1 MSGVGASSVSAEFEG
16 RATADAELERR
27 IWATQQDALSEP
39 VMTGIWATWAASMLV
54 AGLVYWVHP
63 PLRTDALGWGLA
75 ACALAVTHAFAWRWY
90 LRQAWSLEKKERFLI
105 GMVVPHAVMLSLQSI
120 LLASHGVRE
129 VSMFLMC
136 MISGL
141 SCGGVSLLAPRKPVY
156 RTMMIPP
163 LLAQSGMFFWLGAQG
178 LATAFHVMLGLAML
192 TLLVAVLVFLNTQAD
207 FVTRGIRLGFENA
220 ALVERLREQ
229 TLAAEA
235 ANAAKTKFLAAA
247 SHDLRQPVHALGLF
261 IEVLSSTQ
269 LDERQQRILGHI
281 QAASSA
287 SREMLNTLLDFSRI
301 EAGVMQAHAQPTPLA
316 PLLLALQEEFGPQAD
331 AKNIVYRSRDTSGV
345 AECDPALTSLVLRN
359 FVSNA
364 IRYTQAGGVLVA
376 VRRRGQR
383 GEHLVVQAWDT
394 GIGIEP
400 EQQEAVFEEFHQL
413 GNPERDRQK
422 GLGLGLAIAR
432 GLAQTMGTKITL
444 NSKPGRGSV
453 FSLWLPAS
461 TVPAAGFA
469 TRSGGWSASALQATE
484 PAPQREASAALKKK
498 PLGSKLQ
505 GMQVHKL
512 HGLQVLVVDDEELVR
527 QSMQA
532 LLEGWGCE
540 VRTAEG
546 LAEALQCVGTQDA
559 RRFEPDMV
567 LTDYRLREG
576 ITGGQVI
583 AALRSELGSQLPA
596 IVITGDTA
604 PDRIREAASLDA
616 TLLHKPLNIAA
627 LERAMLSLCAS
638 PVAFE

>member
-1 MSGVGASSVSAEFEG
+1 MMPSSQAVDERMDKLKARVWVTQLDVIERTWMWGLLGSA
-16 RATADAELERR
+16 L
-27 IWATQQDALSEP
+27 IALL
-39 VMTGIWATWAASMLV
+39 TWAFVGYA
-54 AGLVYWVHP
+54 HP
-63 PLRTDALGWGLA
+63 ARTDEALGWMVGVIVLS
-75 ACALAVTHAFAWRWY
+75 VVNAWF
-90 LRQAWSLEKKERFLI
+90 LRKRASEAYRSAHGPQDRERFMIAWAL
-105 GMVVPHAVMLSLQSI
+105 VHALWWVLQAF
-120 LLASHGVRE
+120 LLGSDGVRE
-129 VSMFLMC
+129 MSMFLMC
-136 MISGL
+136 MLSGL
-141 SCGGVSLLAPRKPVY
+141 SSGGASVMSARKTVYWALMVLPLA
-156 RTMMIPP
+156 
-163 LLAQSGMFFWLGAQG
+163 AQG
-178 LATAFHVMLGLAML
+178 LVFLVLAVQGNSAVFHASLGVALL
-192 TLLVAVLVFLNTQAD
+192 TLLSANLVLLHIQSHTLE
-207 FVTRGIRLGFENA
+207 RGIRLGFENTD
-220 ALVERLREQ
+220 LVARLREQ

-383 GEHLVVQAWDT
+383 GEHLVVQVWDT

-461 TVPAAGFA
+461 TLPAAGFA
-469 TRSGGWSASALQATE
+469 TRSGGWSVSALQATE
-484 PAPQREASAALKKK
+484 PAPQREGGAVQAVQRLHA
-498 PLGSKLQ
+498 LQ
-505 GMQVHKL
+505 GRKVM
-512 HGLQVLVVDDEELVR
+512 VVDDEEPVR

-532 LLEGWGCE
+532 LLESWGCE
-540 VRTAEG
+540 VRVAEG
-546 LAEALQCVGTQDA
+546 LQEAQALLGQGFVPQ
-559 RRFEPDMV
+559 ML

-576 ITGGQVI
+576 QTGGQVI
-583 AALRSELGSQLPA
+583 SALRQDLPGLQA
-596 IVITGDTA
+596 VIITGDTA
-604 PDRIREAASLDA
+604 PERIREAASHDA
-616 TLLHKPLNIAA
+616 VLLHKPVPANTLRQGM
-627 LERAMLSLCAS
+627 LELMSH
-638 PVAFE
+638 